1 MTFLKNLGLELIKYA
16 SIVLSILSGA
26 APSIEKADP
35 NATGVITATEDDI
48 TEFENIITGIESG
61 VANAQSKG
69 LVAAGQAGPLKL
81 ALATPAVAGVIGR
94 RAVAQGV
101 KFTSAAAF
109 ETAAVAQTNATVA
122 KLNAQKGTA
131 KTAAVV

>member
-48 TEFENIITGIESG
+48 TEFEEHHHRHRIGRCQRAVQG
-61 VANAQSKG
+61 
-69 LVAAGQAGPLKL
+69 AG
-81 ALATPAVAGVIGR
+81 GR
-94 RAVAQGV
+94 RAGR
-101 KFTSAAAF
+101 TSQAGAGHTGRRGRDR
-109 ETAAVAQTNATVA
+109 TACRGAGREVYQR
-122 KLNAQKGTA
+122 GRI
-131 KTAAVV
+131 